1 MKRILITT
9 ILLFFAAILQA
20 KIILPPVMGDNM
32 VLQQQTSAAIFGKAD
47 PGKRVTVRTSWNRK
61 KVSTVADSQTG
72 KWLVYVQTPEAG
84 GHMRLR
90 FPMATK

>member
-1 MKRILITT
+1 MHNSIKRF
-9 ILLFFAAILQA
+9 LLFLFALLFAAGLDA

-61 KVSTVADSQTG
+61 
-72 KWLVYVQTPEAG
+72 
-84 GHMRLR
+84 R
-90 FPMATK
+90 